1 MLFENIVDAIGYT
14 PLVKIN
20 GLDADSADIY
30 VKLEKNNPSGSVKDR
45 PVKYIVQ
52 DLLDSGKVSV
62 GGTIVESTSGN
73 TGVGLAMVGA
83 ALGIN
88 VVIVMPE
95 SMSIERR
102 QLIQAYGAEL
112 ILTDKSGGMALAGE
126 TAEKVAAER
135 NGVVFG
141 QFTNGANVTAHGK
154 QLPKKS

>member
-45 PVKYIVQ
+45 PVKYIVK
-52 DLLDSGKVSV
+52 DLLDSGKVAV

-88 VVIVMPE
+88 VVIVD
-95 SMSIERR
+95 R
-102 QLIQAYGAEL
+102 
-112 ILTDKSGGMALAGE
+112 KS
-126 TAEKVAAER
+126 
-135 NGVVFG
+135 VV
-141 QFTNGANVTAHGK
+141 
-154 QLPKKS
+154 